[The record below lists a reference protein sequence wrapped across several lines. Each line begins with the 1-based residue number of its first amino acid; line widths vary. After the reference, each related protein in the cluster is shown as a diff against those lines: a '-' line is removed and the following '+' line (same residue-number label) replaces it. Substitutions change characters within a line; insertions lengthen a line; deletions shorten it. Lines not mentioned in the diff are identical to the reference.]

1 MAYEAADTSRF
12 YIDGTG
18 FIGFYEKFKYLG
30 SMLHYS
36 LTSNADVDKRITSA
50 TAAFGALEF
59 FFAGKYLSEVYKV
72 SNFAYFT

>member
-1 MAYEAADTSRF
+1 MK
-12 YIDGTG
+12 I
-18 FIGFYEKFKYLG
+18 
-30 SMLHYS
+30 
-36 LTSNADVDKRITSA
+36 VDKRITSA

>member
-1 MAYEAADTSRF
+1 V
-12 YIDGTG
+12 
-18 FIGFYEKFKYLG
+18 LG
-30 SMLHYS
+30 S
-36 LTSNADVDKRITSA
+36 NAPLLVIPLMKIVDKRITSA